1 VKKYLAHKPV
11 NNSTMSA
18 PSEIKEKSGGC
29 ESRASTP
36 TKQGRAAN
44 VAENVSL
51 TTGVPSAVNG
61 AVEQLI
67 ESRAV
72 DRENGGPQAAAVDP
86 THQNHVDLQPEDTI
100 SDKVSVSQSRQMP
113 AKISSLMV
121 PECLLSNFLAMRIS
135 SL

>member
-1 VKKYLAHKPV
+1 
-11 NNSTMSA
+11 MSV
-18 PSEIKEKSGGC
+18 PSEIKKNGGGC
-29 ESRASTP
+29 KSRASTP
-36 TKQGRAAN
+36 TKRGRAAN

-61 AVEQLI
+61 AVEHLI

-72 DRENGGPQAAAVDP
+72 DRDNGGPQAAAFAPVHPFPFLPLPD
-86 THQNHVDLQPEDTI
+86 HAI

-121 PECLLSNFLAMRIS
+121 PECLLSNCLAMRIS